1 MQGVMN
7 NPIGIHGGCNM
18 RIGTQGQGFNLL
30 NSLYAQSAGTGR
42 GNAGGGINNSQ
53 ADMGKSVNTGW
64 NIGTAKVD
72 VNAKESVR
80 KQMQDQL
87 RNLFEKEKA
96 NSGGM
101 SLMSDANSSVNGT
114 DDSEETKEDKLL
126 NSGKI
131 YNFKEISNKI
141 MRAKTPVSAGQ
152 AVIAAKRKI
161 SELKRKLA
169 GSDGDSDDLQMA
181 LTHARK
187 MEVVA
192 ERKKNTLELEELVQN
207 TQKRDERMKKEESS
221 SSMTVDAYEQLKE
234 EVLDKQLKMIEDNAA
249 AMREEIANKQEELK
263 KEAQREQA
271 EVIRE
276 ETQEQMSAFLD
287 EMDDEQSEMLK
298 EMSEMLDA
306 VEIVDPHMDEQQLNK
321 LKLKHRLAENKA
333 LMKADMDYLKGT
345 MNSHGAGAMP
355 SLGAG
360 LGFAGGIMSGA
371 GGFAAGIGSSG
382 ISAAPAAEGAAG
394 TADGGVNVTV

>member
-1 MQGVMN
+1 
-7 NPIGIHGGCNM
+7 M
-18 RIGTQGQGFNLL
+18 RIGSQGQGFNLL
-30 NSLYAQSAGTGR
+30 NSLYSQSMGAGREKASGS
-42 GNAGGGINNSQ
+42 GINNNQ
-53 ADMGKSVNTGW
+53 TNMGNKINSGW
-64 NIGTAKVD
+64 NIGTAGVD

-101 SLMSDANSSVNGT
+101 NLISGSDSSVNGT

-161 SELKRKLA
+161 SEIKRKLA
-169 GSDGDSDDLQMA
+169 GSDGDSDDLQLA

-192 ERKKNTLELEELVQN
+192 QRKKNNLELEELVTN
-207 TQKRDERMKKEESS
+207 TQKRDEMFKKAEETSS
-221 SSMTVDAYEQLKE
+221 SDNMTIDAYEQLKD
-234 EVLDKQLKMIEDNAA
+234 EVLDKQLKEIEDNAKV
-249 AMREEIANKQEELK
+249 MQEEMAK
-263 KEAQREQA
+263 KQQEIEKEAQRRQTED
-271 EVIRE
+271 IRE
-276 ETQEQMSAFLD
+276 EMEEKMSAFLD
-287 EMDDEQSEMLK
+287 EMDDQQSEMLK

-333 LMKADMDYLKGT
+333 IMKADMDYLKG
-345 MNSHGAGAMP
+345 MMP
-355 SLGAG
+355 SHPAQGMTAVPG
-360 LGFAGGIMSGA
+360 GMPGISPVGGISGVP
-371 GGFAAGIGSSG
+371 GGLTGMAAPAL
-382 ISAAPAAEGAAG
+382 SAAPAAEGAS
-394 TADGGVNVTV
+394 GGESVNVAV

>member
-1 MQGVMN
+1 
-7 NPIGIHGGCNM
+7 M
-18 RIGTQGQGFNLL
+18 RIGAQGQGFNLL
-30 NSLYAQSAGTGR
+30 NSLYSQSASANKGA
-42 GNAGGGINNSQ
+42 AGGGINNNQ
-53 ADMGKSVNTGW
+53 TNMGNTANNGW
-64 NIGTAKVD
+64 NTGTAKVD

-96 NSGGM
+96 NSCSM
-101 SLMSDANSSVNGT
+101 NPMSDANKT
-114 DDSEETKEDKLL
+114 EDSEETNDDKLL

-161 SELKRKLA
+161 SEIKRKLA
-169 GSDGDSDDLQMA
+169 GSGGDSDDLQLA

-192 ERKKNTLELEELVQN
+192 QRKKNNLELEELVQN
-207 TQKRDERMKKEESS
+207 TQKRDELLKKQEETS
-221 SSMTVDAYEQLKE
+221 SSMSIDAFEQLKD
-234 EVLDKQLKMIEDNAA
+234 EVLDKQFKAIEDNAK
-249 AMREEIANKQEELK
+249 IIQEEMAKKQQELR
-263 KEAQREQA
+263 KEAQREQT
-271 EVIRE
+271 ENVRE
-276 ETQEQMSAFLD
+276 EMEEQMSAFLD

-333 LMKADMDYLKGT
+333 LMKADMDYLKT
-345 MNSHGAGAMP
+345 AMSSHQTGALA
-355 SLGAG
+355 AG
-360 LGFAGGIMSGA
+360 MTGMGFAGGMIAGGA
-371 GGFAAGIGSSG
+371 GAD
-382 ISAAPAAEGAAG
+382 GAAG
-394 TADGGVNVTV
+394 MAGGEVNIAV